1 MRSRLSLGLA
11 CSFAFVI
18 SSQLVC
24 AAPAESSDASL
35 SLTAPTASHTRP
47 VGISTTRESEDE
59 SHTRSTT
66 GPPDG
71 NSDREGSRSSTHRP
85 ITFSS
90 SHSIIIPPTPTR
102 HFPHP
107 TGDRTPGYPI
117 TYSRTPHSRPSAT
130 AAAISQPA
138 HHGQSTVAIVFEV
151 VGAALAFFIL
161 FALARCFYSY
171 RRTPPRDRI
180 GAFMSR
186 HQLEREIEELERNRL
201 QRFAEV
207 VDHYRWHPP
216 PPPYQPAPAYEEV
229 TTSDGSID
237 WGRPSF
243 PAATHPPTP

>member
-1 MRSRLSLGLA
+1 M
-11 CSFAFVI
+11 
-18 SSQLVC
+18 C

-35 SLTAPTASHTRP
+35 SLTTSTASNTRP
-47 VGISTTRESEDE
+47 VGTPTTRESESE
-59 SHTRSTT
+59 SHTRSAT
-66 GPPDG
+66 GAPNGDSDG
-71 NSDREGSRSSTHRP
+71 EGSRSSTHRP
-85 ITFSS
+85 TTSSS
-90 SHSIIIPPTPTR
+90 SHSIIIPPTTR

-107 TGDRTPGYPI
+107 TGDRTPGYPF
-117 TYSRTPHSRPSAT
+117 TRSWTPHPYPSPT
-130 AAAISQPA
+130 AAGNSQPV
-138 HHGQSTVAIVFEV
+138 HHGQSPVAIVFEV
-151 VGAALAFFIL
+151 LGAALALFLL

-186 HQLEREIEELERNRL
+186 HQLEREIEEMERDRL
-201 QRFAEV
+201 QRFAQV
-207 VDHYRWHPP
+207 VEHYRWHPP